1 VSVSQATATF
11 DLMVKEADGLQQ
23 QSETASGVNN
33 NQVKTRIDAFMQMIW
48 DVKSAFQRLTKARS
62 VD

>member
-1 VSVSQATATF
+1 
-11 DLMVKEADGLQQ
+11 MVKEADGLQQ

-33 NQVKTRIDAFMQMIW
+33 NQAKTRIDAFMQMIRN
-48 DVKSAFQRLTKARS
+48 VKSVFQAVTKARS